1 MRKRLDR
8 PQFRLQF
15 REQFIG
21 RALLASPTP
30 TVPIISI
37 QRNQIADPAQLGFR
51 QTPRPDTDP
60 VGFEYSEALMRFSIL
75 TLMIATVFCAL
86 VVASVFYPI
95 YAPLIPI
102 FVLVLI
108 VWRLL

>member
-1 MRKRLDR
+1 
-8 PQFRLQF
+8 
-15 REQFIG
+15 
-21 RALLASPTP
+21 
-30 TVPIISI
+30 
-37 QRNQIADPAQLGFR
+37 
-51 QTPRPDTDP
+51 
-60 VGFEYSEALMRFSIL
+60 MRFSIL